1 MSAFL
6 AFLKALLPP
15 ALIAALLYLLTTYAL
30 LPLFRR
36 YHQRHR
42 RQLYLPLDTLSSHST
57 SLRHRVS
64 DALVSFIASAA
75 PDSWR
80 WNGPPRAVM
89 DGSSDEEEDVF
100 GEEEGEGMVGFEA
113 DAIDRSRRE
122 TLDRVRMG
130 RDGEVAG
137 SEGRLSRD
145 LEEGF
150 RDDSDDSEEEGA
162 RP

>member
-6 AFLKALLPP
+6 SFLKALLPP

-57 SLRHRVS
+57 SLRHRLS

-80 WNGPPRAVM
+80 WNGPPPAVTH
-89 DGSSDEEEDVF
+89 GSSDEEDELF
-100 GEEEGEGMVGFEA
+100 GADEGESMVGFEA
-113 DAIDRSRRE
+113 DAVDRSRRR
-122 TLDRVRMG
+122 TLERMRIG
-130 RDGEVAG
+130 RDEEAAG
-137 SEGRLSRD
+137 SEARLSRD

-150 RDDSDDSEEEGA
+150 RDDSDDSDEEGA
-162 RP
+162 RS